1 MDRRQR
7 KTREAIFRAFTE
19 LLTRESYARITIAE
33 IIEAADVGRTTF
45 YAHFETKDD
54 LLRALA
60 FANLVALLQK
70 RCIGSLSAYCGAT
83 SAATGAACG
92 IAFMLGESFETIS
105 GLITNCINTIG
116 GMVCDGAKSS
126 CAAKIAAA
134 VGTALTSLSMA
145 RQGRVFLPGEGL
157 VKDDIEATIE
167 AVGRM
172 GRDGMKGTDVEILKI
187 MLGK

>member
-1 MDRRQR
+1 
-7 KTREAIFRAFTE
+7 
-19 LLTRESYARITIAE
+19 
-33 IIEAADVGRTTF
+33 
-45 YAHFETKDD
+45 
-54 LLRALA
+54 
-60 FANLVALLQK
+60 
-70 RCIGSLSAYCGAT
+70 
-83 SAATGAACG
+83 
-92 IAFMLGESFETIS
+92 MLGESFETIS

-134 VGTALTSLSMA
+134 VGTALTSLEMS
-145 RQGRVFLPGEGL
+145 RRGRVFLPGEGL
-157 VKDDIEATIE
+157 VKDDIEDTIQ